1 MGGKRRRISMKRRT
15 FLQTGSAL
23 IAAGAFG
30 IPDILR
36 AGDTIALLP
45 DTWPSEGENPV
56 VEAGKFAKTGPWK
69 IGHSHYGLA
78 GSTHTYQ
85 TAFEAEYEISR
96 NKARVA
102 DYQFRSADLNASKQV
117 ADIEDLIAQ
126 KVDAIIIAP
135 LTTGSAVEGIR
146 KAKAAGIPTVVY
158 LGRVDTDEFT
168 VQVQGDDFYFG
179 RVMAQFLVDKLGN
192 KGKVWVLRGVAGHPI
207 DADRYAGAMEVF
219 SKSGLQITST
229 QHGSWS
235 YEDSKKIAESLYLS
249 DPDVAG
255 VWTDGANMSLGV
267 LDALQEAG
275 ASTIPP
281 ITGEALNGWMRR
293 WNDEKLSSIGPICP
307 PALSTAALRASF
319 ALLEGK
325 PIQRNWTN
333 RPKPIVDGNLAQFYR
348 PDLTDAYWAPT
359 EMPNEKLLEYFRA

>member
-1 MGGKRRRISMKRRT
+1 MNRRT
-15 FLQTGSAL
+15 FLGTSGAL
-23 IAAGAFG
+23 FVVSAAGW
-30 IPDILR
+30 PRLSR
-36 AGDTIALLP
+36 AEEISLLP
-45 DTWPSEGENPV
+45 DTWPSEGENPLIP
-56 VEAGKFAKTGPWK
+56 AGTFAKPGPWR

-85 TAFEAEYEISR
+85 TAFEAEFEVEQQPNVGEYL
-96 NKARVA
+96 
-102 DYQFRSADLNASKQV
+102 FRSADLNPGKQV

-126 KVDAIIIAP
+126 RVDAILIAP
-135 LTTGSAVEGIR
+135 LSTGSAVEGIR
-146 KAKAAGIPTVVY
+146 RAKEAGIPTVVY
-158 LGRVDTDEFT
+158 LGRVDTEDFT

-179 RVMAQFLVDKLGN
+179 RVMAEYLVEKLGN
-192 KGKVWVLRGVAGHPI
+192 TGNVWVFRGVPGHSI

-219 SKSGLQITST
+219 NNSGLTVTADQY
-229 QHGSWS
+229 GNWS
-235 YEDSKKIAESLYLS
+235 YEDSKRLAESLYLS

-267 LDALQEAG
+267 LDALTELG

-293 WNDEKLSSIGPICP
+293 WSDEGLSSIGPICP
-307 PALSTAALRASF
+307 PALSAAALRAAV

-325 PIQRNWTN
+325 EIHRNWTN
-333 RPKPIVDGNLAQFYR
+333 RPQPITDETLAEFYR

-359 EMPNEKLLEYFRA
+359 EMSDEKLAEYFAA